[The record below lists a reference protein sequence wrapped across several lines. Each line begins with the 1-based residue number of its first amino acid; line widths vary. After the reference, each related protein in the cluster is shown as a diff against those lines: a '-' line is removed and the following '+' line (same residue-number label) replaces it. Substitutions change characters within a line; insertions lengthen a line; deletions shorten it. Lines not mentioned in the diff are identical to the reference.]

1 MAGELS
7 QPRRSRPVSGTP
19 RDTAAD
25 QTLAGNDPSM
35 APITASTPLPP
46 LTPLPLASQPG
57 GGSAAPQPSPEDTTL
72 PAGQV
77 SPAPTPGAEVPQ
89 PPAKS
94 EAGGVSSAWAAQT
107 LFILFFTSLIL
118 IAAMAIAAAVISKSV
133 GILIWIIVLTLII
146 NFVYALVIFTL
157 AQPTPG
163 RARLPFQSPRRGA

>member
-46 LTPLPLASQPG
+46 LTPLPLASQSG
-57 GGSAAPQPSPEDTTL
+57 GGSAAPQPTSEDTTL
-72 PAGQV
+72 PTGQV
-77 SPAPTPGAEVPQ
+77 SSPTPGAEASQ

-107 LFILFFTSLIL
+107 LFILFFTSLVL